1 MHGYIQA
8 LTESK
13 ATDHD
18 ATLIMAIKTSF
29 PQTLQNR
36 LTKNLGVLSASAVR
50 PTTNDK
56 KLKGRKTMASNTPV
70 GVTVWYD
77 YT

>member
-18 ATLIMAIKTSF
+18 ATIIMAIKTSF

-36 LTKNLGVLSASAVR
+36 LTKNLGVLSASAVS

-56 KLKGRKTMASNTPV
+56 KLKGGGNHGLKYAGGRYCLV
-70 GVTVWYD
+70 
-77 YT
+77 